1 MFTAVLMCFRR
12 MSMYFCASVFEC
24 VWSECVVVDSQW
36 GHRMLKRFSLTNKL
50 FHQETEKRGSFCGSE
65 AVREPEHPDT
75 HKSFSTHTHTHNV
88 SLWKHSALLISD
100 RLIRFTLLFEVA
112 VSILCL
118 CLSGSLWRRI
128 SRSEVSRRKNHN
140 SQTCPPPV
148 PPPPVQPPPCPSSH
162 VSPASVRQ
170 TVHSSVLQ
178 SCS

>member
-1 MFTAVLMCFRR
+1 MFQANVHVFLCV
-12 MSMYFCASVFEC
+12 SVWVC
-24 VWSECVVVDSQW
+24 VKWVCGCGLSVRPQDVKTFQSHKQIISSGNW
-36 GHRMLKRFSLTNKL
+36 
-50 FHQETEKRGSFCGSE
+50 EKRKFLWKWSCE
-65 AVREPEHPDT
+65 RTWTPRHT
-75 HKSFSTHTHTHNV
+75 QIIQHTHTHTQNV